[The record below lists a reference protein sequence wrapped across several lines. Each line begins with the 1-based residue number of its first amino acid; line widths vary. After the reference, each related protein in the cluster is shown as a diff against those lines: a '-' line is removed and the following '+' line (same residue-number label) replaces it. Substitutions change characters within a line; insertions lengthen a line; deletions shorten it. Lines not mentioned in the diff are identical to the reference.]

1 MLHVYMKASNLT
13 SQLPDI
19 LHNISYTNVTPDNQ
33 KGEENR
39 PDTVT
44 CSQPL
49 RFKIEHDKHTNAISP
64 EMVCVFF
71 HCFTWICMHLMF
83 ASIIHSICKIIR

>member
-1 MLHVYMKASNLT
+1 MCKTLCI
-13 SQLPDI
+13 LPDI
-19 LHNISYTNVTPDNQ
+19 LHNMSYTNVTPDNQ

-71 HCFTWICMHLMF
+71 LFLHFDLHALNLCLHNSLYILNH
-83 ASIIHSICKIIR
+83 